1 MTNTRNC
8 ETDSSPTLYE
18 GSGRRQSP
26 RLIYVR
32 LSRNISRTWRGV
44 ASAGLYLKAKCVR
57 DLDGEALDSPMP
69 FQLMAALCGG
79 GGLAVV
85 LAVLAKL
92 LRWRRRKEDRI
103 SEEIEIPSDEI
114 EISGILSPFTPPSP
128 TPTPPPPHT
137 LPSEESE
144 IPSEGTS
151 KERYYD
157 PSYLISLQFNLQCL

>member
-103 SEEIEIPSDEI
+103 FEEIEIPSDEI
-114 EISGILSPFTPPSP
+114 EISEILSPLLLHPSP
-128 TPTPPPPHT
+128 KLPLPHT
-137 LPSEESE
+137 PHPLRRARSPLRG
-144 IPSEGTS
+144 PLKRGTTT
-151 KERYYD
+151 
-157 PSYLISLQFNLQCL
+157 PAI